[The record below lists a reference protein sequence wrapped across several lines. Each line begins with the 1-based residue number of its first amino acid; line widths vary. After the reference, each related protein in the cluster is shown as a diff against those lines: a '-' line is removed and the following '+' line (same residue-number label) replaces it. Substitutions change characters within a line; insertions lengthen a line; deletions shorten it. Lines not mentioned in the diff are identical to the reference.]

1 MASCVE
7 NDAISAWRSRAS
19 GCQTGVCSAF
29 AIDRMS
35 CRLDKCPVGV
45 YDARMIDLAGRVR
58 QGIFRLATSGCR
70 LLFPPRCAC
79 CDLELFETNG
89 HFLCVDC
96 LAKLGPA
103 TWHGC
108 RRCGGQVL
116 DCGFA
121 PQRCALCRDASLKF
135 DGAIVLGSYHAGL
148 GDAVLRMK
156 RPSHEALSA
165 AMGRLL
171 AERRREPLLE
181 ERADVI
187 VPVPMFWGRRL
198 VRGVN
203 SADILAKC
211 LAKSLGI
218 PVRRDVL
225 VRCRNT
231 LPQARLSALRRF
243 ENVRGAFRVR
253 RPQVARDARVVLV
266 DDVLTTGA
274 TCSEAAKM
282 LKRAG
287 AASVTVAVVAR
298 AEGRR

>member
-1 MASCVE
+1 
-7 NDAISAWRSRAS
+7 
-19 GCQTGVCSAF
+19 
-29 AIDRMS
+29 
-35 CRLDKCPVGV
+35 
-45 YDARMIDLAGRVR
+45 MIDLVGRLR
-58 QGIFRLATSGCR
+58 QGMSRLATSGCS

-79 CDLELFETNG
+79 CDAELYEKNG

-96 LAKLGPA
+96 LARLGPA

-121 PQRCALCRDASLKF
+121 PQRCVSCRDAPLKF

-156 RPSHEALSA
+156 RPSHDALSA

-171 AERRREPLLE
+171 AERRREQLLE
-181 ERADVI
+181 QQADLI
-187 VPVPMFWGRRL
+187 VPVPMFWRRRL
-198 VRGVN
+198 VQGVN
-203 SADILAKC
+203 SADILARC

-231 LPQARLSALRRF
+231 LPQANLSPLRRF

-253 RPQVARDARVVLV
+253 RPEVVRDTHVMLV

-274 TCSEAAKM
+274 TCSEAAM
-282 LKRAG
+282 TLKQSGVAH
-287 AASVTVAVVAR
+287 VTVAVVAR
-298 AEGRR
+298 AQGRR